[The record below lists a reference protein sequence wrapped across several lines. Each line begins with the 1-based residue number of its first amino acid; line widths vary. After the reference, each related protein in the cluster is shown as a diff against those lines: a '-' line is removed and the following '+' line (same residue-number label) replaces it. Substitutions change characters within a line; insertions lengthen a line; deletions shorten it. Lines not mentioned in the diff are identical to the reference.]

1 MNNFQCFCYSA
12 KAIDNILKSNIA
24 IDADSF
30 YAELFYLWDIYDK
43 KTIED
48 VVRNS
53 KSEFFNT

>member
-12 KAIDNILKSNIA
+12 KAIDNILESNIA
-24 IDADSF
+24 LDADSF
-30 YAELFYLWDIYDK
+30 YAELFYLWDIYDE

-53 KSEFFNT
+53 KSKFFNT